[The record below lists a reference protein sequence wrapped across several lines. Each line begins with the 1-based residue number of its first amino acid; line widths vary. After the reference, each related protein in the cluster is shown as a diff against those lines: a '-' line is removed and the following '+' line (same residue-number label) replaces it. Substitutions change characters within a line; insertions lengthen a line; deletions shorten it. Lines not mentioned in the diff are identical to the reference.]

1 MFLIR
6 SKEKLDILYQFC
18 KNWNFYRKI
27 NIEQPLPLNGGEWMG
42 GLVAIEG
49 LEYQLMC
56 GLSGRRWDEGVGSVG
71 LGCVGAYVWIPGCSE
86 R

>member
-1 MFLIR
+1 
-6 SKEKLDILYQFC
+6 
-18 KNWNFYRKI
+18 
-27 NIEQPLPLNGGEWMG
+27 MG